1 MQKKEI
7 IINSKDVKKIFYIFF
22 IPLFITFLIEH
33 FSEFHYTTRISSESM
48 ADVQATDLNFITPFG
63 SEIYEDVSNKNLK
76 YEIHND
82 GLARINGYYSG
93 RFPYYLKGV
102 FKDILYPLSVSFVFL
117 IVFIFARKF
126 RVRITNK

>member
-1 MQKKEI
+1 
-7 IINSKDVKKIFYIFF
+7 
-22 IPLFITFLIEH
+22 
-33 FSEFHYTTRISSESM
+33 M

-82 GLARINGYYSG
+82 GLARINGYDSG

-102 FKDILYPLSVSFVFL
+102 FKDILYPLLVSFVFL

-126 RVRITNK
+126 RLRITNK